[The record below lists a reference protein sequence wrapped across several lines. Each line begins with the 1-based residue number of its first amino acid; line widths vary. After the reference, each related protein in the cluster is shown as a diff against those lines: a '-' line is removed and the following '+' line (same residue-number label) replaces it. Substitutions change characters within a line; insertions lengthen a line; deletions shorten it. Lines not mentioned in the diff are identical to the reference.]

1 MTVSNHIPMLGN
13 AFRYPS
19 ADFLQ
24 GVSEC
29 QSMLTD
35 NYPEAAKEFEK
46 FANYLADKTVQ
57 EMEELYVK
65 TFDIQAICYLD
76 IGFVLFGEDYKRG
89 MFLVHMKQEHKR
101 AGTDYGTDLP
111 DHLTSVLKLIHK
123 TPDDAFRDDL
133 VGNILMPALRKM
145 IAEFENSRVRSR
157 IEVLKKKHDAI
168 VQETLNYGNV
178 YQFALMALLMVLEK
192 EFSHLKSVDTN
203 KPASKIIPIMPDL
216 NSLPSIYSQGV

>member
-1 MTVSNHIPMLGN
+1 MTVTNHIPMLGE

-24 GVSEC
+24 RVGEC
-29 QSMLTD
+29 QTMLKEK
-35 NYPEAAKEFEK
+35 YPDAAMEFEK
-46 FANYLADKTVQ
+46 FANYLVDKTI
-57 EMEELYVK
+57 EEIEELYIK

-89 MFLVHMKQEHKR
+89 MFLVHMKQEHRR
-101 AGTDYGTDLP
+101 AGTEYGTDLP
-111 DHLTSVLKLIHK
+111 DHLSSVLKLIHK
-123 TPDDAFRDDL
+123 TPDLAFRDDL

-145 IAEFENSRVRSR
+145 IGEFENSRVRSR

-178 YQFALMALLMVLEK
+178 YQYALRALLMVVEQ
-192 EFSHLKSVDTN
+192 EFPHVRSVDS
-203 KPASKIIPIMPDL
+203 SKTGSKVIPIMPDL

>member
-1 MTVSNHIPMLGN
+1 MTVTNHIPMLGE

-24 GVSEC
+24 RVGEC
-29 QSMLTD
+29 QAMLRD
-35 NYPEAAKEFEK
+35 KYPEAAMEFEK
-46 FANYLADKTVQ
+46 FANYLADKPIQ
-57 EMEELYVK
+57 EIEELYVK

-89 MFLVHMKQEHKR
+89 MFLVHMKQEHRR

-111 DHLTSVLKLIHK
+111 DHLSSVLKLLDK
-123 TPDDAFRDDL
+123 TPDQAFRDDL

-145 IAEFENSRVRSR
+145 IGEFETSRVRSR

-178 YQFALMALLMVLEK
+178 YQFALKTLLMVLEQ
-192 EFSHLKSVDTN
+192 EFSHIKSSETG
-203 KPASKIIPIMPDL
+203 KPGSKVIPIMPDL